1 MSQKV
6 DFCDVQNEC
15 MKKLSNGYIQRYMM
29 DAWSS
34 VDIEDP
40 NPLTLASVLSYQ
52 KRALASNTLPDYIG
66 IPTKSGKRYPLY
78 AKKYEEDTIY
88 CP

>member
-1 MSQKV
+1 M
-6 DFCDVQNEC
+6 DFCDVQREG
-15 MKKLSNGYIQRYMM
+15 MRKLTYEYIQRYMM

-52 KRALASNTLPDYIG
+52 KKALA
-66 IPTKSGKRYPLY
+66 
-78 AKKYEEDTIY
+78 
-88 CP
+88 